1 MFMMQPHRR
10 SNRRPRNN
18 KTTQNEA
25 KERVQ
30 AFIKANRIEARPGKL
45 YRREQESKNSEEDTD
60 ELVVPWFVQGF
71 EYDKEMYM
79 ANDRYAKMI
88 EKELAKFIEDKLWD
102 EAQKNYAEDEA
113 DHKDKFEGKSCD

>member
-1 MFMMQPHRR
+1 MMQPHRR

-25 KERVQ
+25 KSIVQ
-30 AFIKANRIEARPGKL
+30 AFIEANRVEKRPGKL
-45 YRREQESKNSEEDTD
+45 YRKSLEYKEEDH
-60 ELVVPWFVQGF
+60 VVPSQVEGF
-71 EYDKEMYM
+71 EYDKEMYI

-88 EKELAKFIEDKLWD
+88 EKELAKFIEDKLWND
-102 EAQKNYAEDEA
+102 AQKNYAEDEA

>member
-18 KTTQNEA
+18 KTTKDEA
-25 KERVQ
+25 EKRVQ
-30 AFIKANRIEARPGKL
+30 AFIEANHV
-45 YRREQESKNSEEDTD
+45 ESKDAD

-79 ANDRYAKMI
+79 GNDRYASMVQ
-88 EKELAKFIEDKLWD
+88 KELAEAIENKLWSD
-102 EAQKNYAEDEA
+102 AQENYAEDEA

>member
-1 MFMMQPHRR
+1 MMQPHRR

-18 KTTQNEA
+18 KTTKDEA
-25 KERVQ
+25 EKRVQ
-30 AFIKANRIEARPGKL
+30 AFIEANRVEARPGKL
-45 YRREQESKNSEEDTD
+45 YRKSLESKNSEEDTD

-79 ANDRYAKMI
+79 GNDRYASMVQ
-88 EKELAKFIEDKLWD
+88 KELAEAIENKLWSA
-102 EAQKNYAEDEA
+102 AQENYAEDEA